1 MAIIGSILGDIA
13 GSVYE
18 FSRPEDLDYK
28 SIALFTDNTFFT
40 DDTVLLIATKYALDN
55 DRDFGSA
62 YHTFGRDYRNCNWGT
77 SFYNWIRKREIQP
90 PYNSFGNGSAMR
102 VSPVVDYVDNEKELL
117 ELAKETAICTHN
129 HPEGVKGA
137 CVTAMCTYMAKT
149 GASKNEIL
157 KYAMKFYNC
166 GDYKYPV
173 SMKLSQMREDYKW
186 DETCQGSVPLAIRCF
201 LEADSYEEYLRNVMS
216 VKCDTDTIGAIG
228 GGMAE
233 EFFGE
238 TGFEDR
244 KLLKY
249 YLDDKLYEIVAG
261 MIKE

>member
-18 FSRPEDLDYK
+18 FNRPNNLDYK
-28 SIALFTDNTFFT
+28 NVALFTNETFFT
-40 DDTVLLIATKYALDN
+40 DDTVLLVATKHALD
-55 DRDFGSA
+55 GSRNFENT
-62 YHTFGRDYRNCNWGT
+62 YHTLGRKYVRCNWGT
-77 SFYNWIRKREIQP
+77 SFYNWLRKREPQ

-102 VSPVVDYVDNEKELL
+102 VSPVADIASNEKELL
-117 ELAKETAICTHN
+117 ELAKQTAICTHN
-129 HPEGVKGA
+129 HPEGIKGA

-149 GASKNEIL
+149 GASKDEIL
-157 KYAMKFYNC
+157 KYAIKFYNSEE
-166 GDYKYPV
+166 YKYPV
-173 SMKLSQMREDYKW
+173 SMTLNQMRRVYKW

-201 LEADSYEEYLRNVMS
+201 LEADSYEEFLRNVLS

-228 GGMAE
+228 GGIAE

-238 TGFEDR
+238 TGFDDR

-249 YLDDKLYEIVAG
+249 YLDDELFGIVKSV
-261 MIKE
+261 IKN